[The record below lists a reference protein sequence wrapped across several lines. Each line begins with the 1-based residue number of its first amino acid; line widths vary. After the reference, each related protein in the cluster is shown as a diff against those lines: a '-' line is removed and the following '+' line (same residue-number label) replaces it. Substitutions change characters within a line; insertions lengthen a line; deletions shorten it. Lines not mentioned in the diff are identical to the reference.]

1 MNDENAADGG
11 LNLGV
16 SVVLYATQWLL
27 LCFTLYVN
35 SLVVLMARG
44 DSLSMSLELMVGKVM
59 YIIV

>member
-1 MNDENAADGG
+1 MDDENAAEGG

-44 DSLSMSLELMVGKVM
+44 DSLSMSLELMVG
-59 YIIV
+59 